1 MALSLAFA
9 GVALFLADMGAWHA
23 RAPRFVSTGRT
34 PRRAVRKVC
43 AGCERQRALFRY
55 HGVVKWDRYHTLCRR
70 CFRAQVESLKHRLA
84 DVPES

>member
-9 GVALFLADMGAWHA
+9 GVALFLADLGTGHT
-23 RAPRFVSTGRT
+23 RAPRFVSTGGT

-70 CFRAQVESLKHRLA
+70 CFRAQVDALSCR
-84 DVPES
+84 VPGAGC